1 MRRSTSG
8 RWTRPGRAARRH
20 DQGERRSVSDDR
32 TDTMDEADMTT
43 MRTTLLDSPL
53 GELRLLAEDGS
64 LTGLYFPDHRR
75 APVASDAWV
84 EAPQDFAEV
93 SEQLAAY
100 LRGELRRFDLPVRL
114 HGSAFQLA
122 VWERLRDVPYG
133 VTTTYGQLA
142 AAVGRPSASRAVAA
156 AVARNPVSIVVPC
169 HRVVGAGGTLT
180 GYAGGVE
187 RKAWL
192 LALEAGQPA

>member
-1 MRRSTSG
+1 
-8 RWTRPGRAARRH
+8 
-20 DQGERRSVSDDR
+20 
-32 TDTMDEADMTT
+32 MDEADMTT
-43 MRTTLLDSPL
+43 VRTTLLDSPL

-75 APVASDAWV
+75 APVASHVWV
-84 EAPQDFAEV
+84 EAPEDFAEV
-93 SEQLAAY
+93 SEQLAGY
-100 LRGELRRFDLPVRL
+100 LRGERRRFDVPVRL

-133 VTTTYGQLA
+133 MTTTYGQLA

-169 HRVVGAGGTLT
+169 HRVVGAGGALT
-180 GYAGGVE
+180 GYAGGIE

-192 LALEAGQPA
+192 LALEAGPSA

>member
-1 MRRSTSG
+1 M
-8 RWTRPGRAARRH
+8 
-20 DQGERRSVSDDR
+20 QR
-32 TDTMDEADMTT
+32 TDHHDEADMATVFTT
-43 MRTTLLDSPL
+43 RLQTPL
-53 GELRLLAEDGS
+53 GPLRLLAEGDA

-84 EAPQDFAEV
+84 EAPEAFADV
-93 SEQLAAY
+93 TAQLDAY
-100 LRGELRRFDLPVRL
+100 LCGEKRRFDVAVRL
-114 HGSAFQLA
+114 RGSAFQLA

-133 VTTTYGQLA
+133 MTTSYGQLA
-142 AAVGRPSASRAVAA
+142 AAVGRPSAARAVAA

-169 HRVVGAGGTLT
+169 HRVVGAGGALT

-192 LALEAGQPA
+192 LALEAGHPA